1 MTQAIF
7 LSYASQDADAARRI
21 CDALRA
27 AGLEVWFDQSELR
40 GGDSWDASIRKQIK
54 ECALFVPMISASTN
68 ARSEGYFRLEW
79 KLAVDRSHLMA
90 DDQAFFLPVVLDDS
104 PESTARV
111 PDKFRERQWTR
122 LQDDNASTAFATRVS
137 KLLSGSGVS
146 AINAPNAAP
155 ILVKP
160 ALHAG
165 STPDADE
172 GFWVAVLPFKY
183 RGGNADIA
191 ALAEGMSEEIVTGLS
206 RFSYL
211 RVIARGAT
219 LQLPSE
225 VSDVRLIGKELGA
238 RYVMEGNLRQ
248 AGALLRVSAQL
259 VDASTGAHLW
269 AETYDRPFK
278 PEDVFALQ
286 DDLVPRIVST
296 VADIYGVLCHSMSE
310 IVRNRP
316 VDQLSP
322 YEALLRSMGYFERV
336 TPEAHADARACLERA
351 VQQAPNNGACWAV
364 LSGLYNNEHG
374 FGMNV
379 LPNSLD
385 RAYAAAQ
392 RAVGAAPANN
402 CAYQQLAW
410 ASFYRK
416 EFEAA
421 RIAAERALK
430 LNPMDGAVIANLG
443 MILAFSGEWDRGC
456 ALIERGSEY
465 NPNLPSWQWM
475 ASTFNAYRKRDYR
488 TALEAAAKSNVP
500 GFILMRILIAASYGQ
515 LGNREAGSKA
525 ILKLHADKAG
535 FIALANEWLEKWFDA
550 EMIGHLFEG
559 LRKSGLETPDA
570 NATVTLTPV
579 LSTRPAIAVLPFT
592 NMSINPDDEYF
603 ADGITEEIINAL
615 AQIDGLRVAAR
626 TSCFAFKGKNEDL
639 RVVAEKL
646 GVSSVLEGSVR
657 KAGSKLRITA
667 QLINAADGCHLW
679 SERYDRELIDV
690 FAMQDEIAAAIA
702 TRLQVSMAG
711 QLPNPPR
718 PAIKNT
724 GAYELL
730 MKGRVL
736 LNRRGRALLESRVC
750 LERAVALEPDNAEA
764 LAQLANCYR
773 LHSLYGIAPSNE
785 MMPRARALAERALT
799 LDPLL
804 IEALTSLANIVGTY
818 DWDPAASFALSEQVR
833 SGDPLNIRALCEP
846 AYWLSLL
853 DTEPSRM
860 NRALA
865 DLRTARN
872 LDPLNA
878 WVAAMHAAS
887 LRFAGK
893 FTEAIAAARHALELD
908 AENFLAHW
916 SVVISLAALAR
927 FDEAIIAADA
937 ALDMSGR
944 HPWILAELA
953 GVHAARGADGD
964 RDSAEAVYQELRV
977 RAQTSYIGFA
987 EQSAAAAS
995 AGHLAEARALVQ
1007 KAVDAREVY
1016 VLYWK
1021 LSAWAPLRADAEG
1034 LRILR
1039 STGL

>member
-1 MTQAIF
+1 
-7 LSYASQDADAARRI
+7 
-21 CDALRA
+21 
-27 AGLEVWFDQSELR
+27 
-40 GGDSWDASIRKQIK
+40 
-54 ECALFVPMISASTN
+54 MISASTN

-90 DDQAFFLPVVLDDS
+90 DDQTFFLPVVLDDS
-104 PESTARV
+104 VEPTARV
-111 PDKFRERQWTR
+111 PDKFRERQWSR
-122 LQDDNASTAFATRVS
+122 LNSDGAIAAFTARVS
-137 KLLSGSGVS
+137 KLLAGSGVS

-248 AGALLRVSAQL
+248 AGALLRVSVQL

-269 AETYDRPFK
+269 AETYDRPFR
-278 PEDVFALQ
+278 PEAVFALQ

-316 VDQLSP
+316 IDQLSP

-392 RAVGAAPANN
+392 RAVGTAPASNF
-402 CAYQQLAW
+402 AYQQLAW

-500 GFILMRILIAASYGQ
+500 SFILMRILIAASYGQ

-525 ILKLHADKAG
+525 LLKLHADKAG

-550 EMIGHLFEG
+550 EMIEHLFEG
-559 LRKSGLETPDA
+559 LRKAGLDIPAADIKPSA
-570 NATVTLTPV
+570 MPAPAH
-579 LSTRPAIAVLPFT
+579 SPCPAIAVLPFT

-626 TSCFAFKGKNEDL
+626 TSCFAFKGRNEDL

-724 GAYELL
+724 EAYELL

-750 LERAVALEPDNAEA
+750 LERAVALESDNAEA

-773 LHSLYGIAPSNE
+773 LHALYGIAPSIE
-785 MMPRARALAERALT
+785 MMPRARTLAERALT
-799 LDPLL
+799 LDPLSS
-804 IEALTSLANIVGTY
+804 EALTSLANIVGTY

-833 SGDPLNIRALCEP
+833 SRDPLNIRALCEP
-846 AYWLSLL
+846 AYWLSMLN
-853 DTEPSRM
+853 TEPSM
-860 NRALA
+860 MDRALA
-865 DLRTARN
+865 DLGTARN

-893 FTEAIAAARHALELD
+893 FSDAIALARHAVALD
-908 AENFLAHW
+908 SENFLAHW
-916 SVVISLAALAR
+916 SVVVSLAALAR

-937 ALDMSGR
+937 ALLMSGR

-953 GVHAARGADGD
+953 GIHAARGAEGDGA
-964 RDSAEAVYQELRV
+964 SAEAVYQELRD
-977 RAQTSYIGFA
+977 RAQSTYIGCA

-1007 KAVDAREVY
+1007 KAIDAREVY

-1034 LRILR
+1034 FRILR